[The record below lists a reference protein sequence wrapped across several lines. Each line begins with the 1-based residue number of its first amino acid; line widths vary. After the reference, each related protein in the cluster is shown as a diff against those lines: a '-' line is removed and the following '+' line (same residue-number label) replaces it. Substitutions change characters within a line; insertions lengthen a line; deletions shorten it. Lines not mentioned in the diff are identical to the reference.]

1 MKKLN
6 KFFITALVAG
16 LVAFSSALA
25 IPTQMAQALI
35 KTEQIENNAITSP
48 KIKDGE
54 VKTPDLGTGA
64 VTKEKL
70 NPNAVKLVKIERE
83 NEATVQRD
91 DRTTIHVDCS
101 PNEIATG
108 GGYFAPVPVG
118 AIPELFITR
127 TNAEGNG
134 WTIDVVNFGNSADV
148 PVRVFAECAH
158 LELGP

>member
-1 MKKLN
+1 
-6 KFFITALVAG
+6 LVAG
-16 LVAFSSALA
+16 LVAFSSALTL
-25 IPTQMAQALI
+25 PTQMAQALI
-35 KTEQIENNAITSP
+35 KTEQIENNAITN
-48 KIKDGE
+48 
-54 VKTPDLGTGA
+54 PDLGTGA

-70 NPNAVKLVKIERE
+70 NPNAVKLVKIQRE

-101 PNEIATG
+101 SNEIATG